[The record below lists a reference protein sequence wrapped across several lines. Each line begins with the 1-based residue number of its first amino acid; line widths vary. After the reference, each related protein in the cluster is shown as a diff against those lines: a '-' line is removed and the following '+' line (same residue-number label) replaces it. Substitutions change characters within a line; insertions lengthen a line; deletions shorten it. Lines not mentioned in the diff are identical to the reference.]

1 MPALLERMKKLRLSI
16 RRKFNINR
24 CRLNLELIMFHR
36 LNSWNLTSI
45 ESLNDIF
52 FVMDIERELEILAQV
67 KQTFT

>member
-24 CRLNLELIMFHR
+24 SRLNLELIMFHR